1 MMTMMT
7 MLMMMMTMMMM
18 MVVMMMVMMLVIMMI
33 MMIMKTGKLLSNAQV
48 DVQLGVQLQLDHYNV
63 FLLVLK
69 RFHFVQNAHN
79 AYDYSA
85 YTDDSCSD
93 NNDDD
98 CSDDNAD
105 DCRKEEP
112 ATLQGKRD
120 EPLCVQNHRHPL
132 EKKTLIMLRLL

>member
-1 MMTMMT
+1 MMETPTTPPGNSRATLKLVYSWELKPYSCNWRIIIMVMM
-7 MLMMMMTMMMM
+7 MVMMMMT

-33 MMIMKTGKLLSNAQV
+33 MMIMKTEKLLSNAQV

-69 RFHFVQNAHN
+69 RFHLVQNAHN

-85 YTDDSCSD
+85 YTDDACTDD
-93 NNDDD
+93 NADD

-105 DCRKEEP
+105 D
-112 ATLQGKRD
+112 
-120 EPLCVQNHRHPL
+120 
-132 EKKTLIMLRLL
+132 